1 MSASASRIERVGAV
15 GSSCLA
21 LHDSATSLLWPRLTS
36 ARASSPPDSGT
47 SSEAREQISQGKT
60 RDGHSIHPPHI
71 RPASPDDIGLR
82 VFVPSRPPALRLV
95 CGSYSSGRSF
105 ACGFLPRT
113 RHHVAVAVRL
123 GVPVIKVPRG
133 LAPPR
138 HFPIR
143 FRVSV
148 DSASQGAARHA
159 WRTQHN
165 GRRLTG
171 HSQILLLSLRSIRR
185 VQGNLRVTFFP
196 RTRPIMTDHRRSWL
210 IEFPNVFGK
219 SWSGREDLN
228 LRPLGPEPSAS
239 ALNSE

>member
-1 MSASASRIERVGAV
+1 MTAPCDARARVCV
-15 GSSCLA
+15 CLA
-21 LHDSATSLLWPRLTS
+21 HRTRWSGWLLVFGPSRRCDAATMARLTS

-71 RPASPDDIGLR
+71 RPASPDDMGLR

-105 ACGFLPRT
+105 ACGFLPTT

-148 DSASQGAARHA
+148 DSAVMALRAMPGAHGTMAGVRPA
-159 WRTQHN
+159 
-165 GRRLTG
+165 
-171 HSQILLLSLRSIRR
+171 IL
-185 VQGNLRVTFFP
+185 
-196 RTRPIMTDHRRSWL
+196 
-210 IEFPNVFGK
+210 K
-219 SWSGREDLN
+219 SCCCRCG
-228 LRPLGPEPSAS
+228 
-239 ALNSE
+239 